1 MPKMST
7 SRQVGDRMRDS
18 LSKSVWMLLSAI
30 LLLIVW
36 QGSVS
41 AFDVPSYVLPAPL
54 AVWHALVAGIVAD
67 PTSRASYWY
76 QLSDTME
83 ATISGFLISAAI
95 GVTLAAIMSESKIA
109 NRILFSYVVWLQSL
123 PKVAIAPLFVIW
135 FGYQMQSKVA
145 MAATVTMFPI
155 LLNSLEGF
163 GTVERERIDLMK
175 SLGASRWQTFW
186 MIKLPTAMPF
196 IFAGFNLGIVYAL
209 LGTII
214 AEFLGAQR
222 GMGVII
228 TQLDAVSDTA
238 GVFSILVVLAIASHI
253 LISIMRALQRR
264 FVFWS
269 GTEQDKSI
277 ESV

>member
-1 MPKMST
+1 MA
-7 SRQVGDRMRDS
+7 RS
-18 LSKSVWMLLSAI
+18 LLNRGLDHRLRGTLSNAMWMLVSAV
-30 LLLIVW
+30 LALVVW
-36 QGSVS
+36 QGSVTL
-41 AFDVPSYVLPAPL
+41 FDVPSYVLPQPA
-54 AVWHALVAGIVAD
+54 AVWHALVAGVTAD

-76 QLSDTME
+76 QLSDTLE
-83 ATISGFLISAAI
+83 ATLAGFAIAAVSGIA
-95 GVTLAAIMSESKIA
+95 LAAIMSESRIA
-109 NRILFSYVVWLQSL
+109 HRILFSYVIWFQSL

-163 GTVERERIDLMK
+163 GTVERERLDLMK
-175 SLGASRWQTFW
+175 SLHAGRWQTFW

-196 IFAGFNLGIVYAL
+196 IFAGLNLGIVYAL

-253 LISIMRALQRR
+253 LISIMRALQKR

-269 GTEQDKSI
+269 VSDHDKI
-277 ESV
+277 ETV

>member
-1 MPKMST
+1 MASRNPDNRLRGPMSNAI
-7 SRQVGDRMRDS
+7 
-18 LSKSVWMLLSAI
+18 WMIVSAA
-30 LLLIVW
+30 LALAVW
-36 QGSVS
+36 QGSVTLL
-41 AFDVPSYVLPAPL
+41 DLPSFVLPQPA
-54 AVWHALVAGIVAD
+54 AVWNALVAGVTAD

-76 QLSDTME
+76 QLSDTLE
-83 ATISGFLISAAI
+83 ATMIGFVIAAVSGIA
-95 GVTLAAIMSESKIA
+95 LAAIMTESRIA
-109 NRILFSYVVWLQSL
+109 HRILFSYVIWLQSL

-135 FGYQMQSKVA
+135 FGYEMQSKIA

-155 LLNSLEGF
+155 LLNALEGF
-163 GTVERERIDLMK
+163 ATVERDRLDLMK
-175 SLGASRWQTFW
+175 SLHAGRWQIFW

-196 IFAGFNLGIVYAL
+196 IFAGLNLGIVYAL

-238 GVFSILVVLAIASHI
+238 GVFSILVILAVASHI
-253 LISIMRALQRR
+253 LISIMRALQKH

-269 GTEQDKSI
+269 ASDHGKI
-277 ESV
+277 EPV